1 MSHADNYYLHFYYY
15 NWYQSMLAFSPLFKV
30 RIDIFFLPV
39 SNHLYFKDLF
49 YQFKAY
55 HKIKY
60 PVDFQ
65 KEIEMVNP
73 LCPESMATVMYSL
86 LI

>member
-1 MSHADNYYLHFYYY
+1 
-15 NWYQSMLAFSPLFKV
+15 MLAFSPLSKM

-49 YQFKAY
+49 DQFKAY
-55 HKIKY
+55 HKITY

>member
-1 MSHADNYYLHFYYY
+1 
-15 NWYQSMLAFSPLFKV
+15 MLAFSPLSKV

-49 YQFKAY
+49 DQFKAY
-55 HKIKY
+55 HKITY

-73 LCPESMATVMYSL
+73 LRPEPMAPVMYSL